1 MNVFSEDKRFE
12 GLRQKT
18 GLFLLLA
25 GLLIAFVIL
34 AALVRQDVFTQT
46 TRLYF
51 FAPSA
56 LGINKGMAVQLS
68 GLRIGTVEEMSL
80 EPNATIKVRLVVKSE
95 YTRLINH
102 DAVARL
108 AKEGLIGASIIE
120 IIPGSKQ
127 SRPVTNNGVLAF
139 ERAGDFAEIAEALRN
154 KVVPILTD
162 IKQITESI
170 NNPDGDIHQTIRN
183 VRQST
188 AQLAEAAQHINRA
201 ARQDG
206 PKVSLL
212 LDKAGSAMEKTRS
225 VLDRFDHTL
234 APIDASLPEL
244 LLKLDRS
251 LANVEAV
258 TGNAKRLSST
268 ASEDLTPALKGG
280 RALIEDARDIV
291 DGAKRAWPIRNL
303 LSPAQE
309 KSLPLD
315 SFDVDTKPAK

>member
-1 MNVFSEDKRFE
+1 
-12 GLRQKT
+12 
-18 GLFLLLA
+18 
-25 GLLIAFVIL
+25 
-34 AALVRQDVFTQT
+34 
-46 TRLYF
+46 
-51 FAPSA
+51 
-56 LGINKGMAVQLS
+56 
-68 GLRIGTVEEMSL
+68 
-80 EPNATIKVRLVVKSE
+80 
-95 YTRLINH
+95 
-102 DAVARL
+102 
-108 AKEGLIGASIIE
+108 
-120 IIPGSKQ
+120 
-127 SRPVTNNGVLAF
+127 
-139 ERAGDFAEIAEALRN
+139 
-154 KVVPILTD
+154 
-162 IKQITESI
+162 
-170 NNPDGDIHQTIRN
+170 
-183 VRQST
+183 
-188 AQLAEAAQHINRA
+188 
-201 ARQDG
+201 
-206 PKVSLL
+206 
-212 LDKAGSAMEKTRS
+212 MEKTRS